1 MRSSATRVD
10 GVHAGRPDR
19 SVTGGRG
26 AAAVPGTA
34 GPEPAGRIEPGVRI
48 VASALTVLLLAA
60 SATPAS
66 AQPRSED
73 GAAAAWAEESAR
85 HHGYPAVAASALS
98 DALSEITT
106 DGTRLTARVDG
117 RSLEL
122 MAGSPFYRVD
132 GRVAQLANPPYRRDG
147 GFWLPLQLLER
158 LGVAGAEA
166 ARAAAHGSG
175 GEARPG
181 RTGPWKV
188 VIDPGHGGKDS
199 GARGPGGVQEKEV
212 VLGIARRL
220 VERLNRR
227 DDVEAS
233 LTRTDDRF
241 LPLDQ
246 RSRIAVQRDADLF
259 LSLHAN
265 AARDR
270 SARGFETY
278 FLGEARTERA
288 RRVALRENS
297 SVRYEGGSGEEV
309 SNEVQMILANM
320 DLNMFQEES
329 RFLAGYV
336 QNSLRS
342 RISSPDRGVKQNIF
356 LVLVNASGSMPSI
369 LVETGFISNPQGE
382 RRLRSGDGQARI
394 ADGIGQAIVEYFRER
409 ERRETVQTAARR

>member
-1 MRSSATRVD
+1 MKSSGTRDD
-10 GVHAGRPDR
+10 GVSGRGRDRSGRPVR
-19 SVTGGRG
+19 PATPPG
-26 AAAVPGTA
+26 AARTA
-34 GPEPAGRIEPGVRI
+34 GGATGV
-48 VASALTVLLLAA
+48 AAAALAAVLLAA
-60 SATPAS
+60 SAAPAA
-66 AQPRSED
+66 AQPRSEA
-73 GAAAAWAEESAR
+73 GAAAAWAETSDR

-98 DALSEITT
+98 DALSEMTAE
-106 DGTRLTARVDG
+106 GARFTARIDG
-117 RSLEL
+117 RELEL
-122 MAGSPFYRVD
+122 LAGSPFYRVD
-132 GRVAQLANPPYRRDG
+132 GRVGQLANPPYRRDG

-158 LGVAGAEA
+158 LDVAGVEA
-166 ARAAAHGSG
+166 ARAAADGA
-175 GEARPG
+175 GEAPGEEAPSG

-188 VIDPGHGGKDS
+188 VIDPGHGGKDP
-199 GARGPGGVQEKEV
+199 GARGPGGVREKDV

-220 VERLNRR
+220 AERLNRR

-233 LTRTDDRF
+233 LTRTDDSF
-241 LPLDQ
+241 LPLDE
-246 RSRIAVQRDADLF
+246 RSRIAVRRDADLF

-265 AARDR
+265 AARNR
-270 SARGFETY
+270 NASGFETY

-336 QNSLRS
+336 QNSLRQ
-342 RISSPDRGVKQNIF
+342 RIASPDRGVKQNIF

-382 RRLRSGDGQARI
+382 RRLRSGEGQERI
-394 ADGIGQAIVEYFRER
+394 ADGLSQAIVEYFQER